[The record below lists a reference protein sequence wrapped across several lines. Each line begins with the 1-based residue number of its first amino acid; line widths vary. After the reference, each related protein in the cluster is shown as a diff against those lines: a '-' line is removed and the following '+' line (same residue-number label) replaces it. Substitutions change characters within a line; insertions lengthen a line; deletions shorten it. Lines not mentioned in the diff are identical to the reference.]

1 MFKEDYSLDYDN
13 IEIINKI
20 KEYLYNREEIA
31 MAYLFGSFDTEDFT
45 SRSDIDIAILGTRE
59 LSYEECLKL
68 NSELEDL
75 IGIPIDLNN
84 IEALPEYIKV
94 QIIIGERQLFSKDD
108 KLEDTFLCKLNHW
121 IKTEYPF
128 WKKLM
133 IS

>member
-1 MFKEDYSLDYDN
+1 MFKEDYSFEYDN
-13 IEIINKI
+13 KEVISKI
-20 KEYLYNREEIA
+20 KEYLFNREEIT

-45 SRSDIDIAILGTRE
+45 SRSDIDIAILSNRE
-59 LSYEECLKL
+59 ISYGECLKI

-84 IEALPEYIKV
+84 IESLPEYIQV
-94 QIIIGERQLFSKDD
+94 QVIMGERQLFSKDD
-108 KLEDTFLCKLNHW
+108 KLEDSFLSKLNHW

-133 IS
+133 MS